1 MSSLEELKGLDL
13 NQLKEEEEGEC
24 GTKNNN
30 NNNNNGGSKSM
41 VVFPQRVELG
51 KETRLFE
58 VGPIIQIVGDL
69 VIIEASNPNLLVDFD
84 NWIYAENREVLGF
97 VIDIFGKV

>member
-1 MSSLEELKGLDL
+1 M
-13 NQLKEEEEGEC
+13 
-24 GTKNNN
+24 
-30 NNNNNGGSKSM
+30 
-41 VVFPQRVELG
+41 
-51 KETRLFE
+51 
-58 VGPIIQIVGDL
+58 GDL